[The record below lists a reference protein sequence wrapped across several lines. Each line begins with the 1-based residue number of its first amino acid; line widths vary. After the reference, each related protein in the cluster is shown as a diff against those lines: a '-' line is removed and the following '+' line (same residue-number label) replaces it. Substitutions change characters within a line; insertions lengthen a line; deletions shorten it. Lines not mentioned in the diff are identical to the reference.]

1 MRLNIRKNHIRT
13 GIKIIFGLLVMV
25 VILFILDLSVGNKI
39 GKAHNLLMVKYKK
52 IEDPSDI
59 AVIDSRFVKPL
70 IYENIDEIALF
81 DPDIRK
87 QKFIELLLPAILVSK
102 YEIFRENK
110 RTIDIWGKLKSNLDI
125 THRDSIFMENLFQ
138 KYDTKNFAEINLRQ
152 QVHPNSIIL
161 AQAALETGWGT
172 SRFFLQG
179 NNAYGI
185 WSFSNSE
192 NRMESLSSRGDIKI
206 YLKKYDHV
214 TESVKD
220 YFQTIGK
227 SWAFD
232 QFRKRRSE
240 TKNAYELI
248 WYLNKYSELR
258 NDYVKKIGELMIQ
271 NTLTRYDTCELD
283 PEYFIKV
290 KY

>member
-1 MRLNIRKNHIRT
+1 MHLKSAV
-13 GIKIIFGLLVMV
+13 KIIFAALAVTIV
-25 VILFILDLSVGNKI
+25 LFILNVPI
-39 GKAHNLLMVKYKK
+39 GKKVKKEHNLLVIKYKRVENPAD
-52 IEDPSDI
+52 IESI
-59 AVIDSRFVKPL
+59 ESRYVKPL

-81 DPDIRK
+81 DPDLRK
-87 QKFIELLLPAILVSK
+87 HKFIELLLPAILVAK
-102 YEIFRENK
+102 YELFKENK

-125 THRDSIFMENLFQ
+125 THNDSAFIENLFL
-138 KYDTKNFAEINLRQ
+138 KYETENFAEINQRQ

-185 WSFSNSE
+185 WSFSKQE
-192 NRMESLSSRGDIKI
+192 DRIESLSSRGDIKI
-206 YLKKYDHV
+206 YLKSYGHV
-214 TESVKD
+214 TESVED
-220 YFQTIGK
+220 YFNTIAK

-232 QFRKRRSE
+232 HFRKRRAE
-240 TKNAYELI
+240 TDNAYELI

-271 NTLTRYDTCELD
+271 NQLTQYDTCELD
-283 PEYFIKV
+283 PQYFIKV

>member
-1 MRLNIRKNHIRT
+1 VTFNNIHIKSA
-13 GIKIIFGLLVMV
+13 IKIIFAVLAVI
-25 VILFILDLSVGNKI
+25 VILFILNVPI
-39 GKAHNLLMVKYKK
+39 GKKIKKQHNLLMVKYQRV
-52 IEDPSDI
+52 ENPVDI
-59 AVIDSRFVKPL
+59 ASINSRYVKPL
-70 IYENIDEIALF
+70 IYENIEEIALF

-87 QKFIELLLPAILVSK
+87 QKFIELLLPAILVTK
-102 YEIFRENK
+102 YEIYKENK

-125 THRDSIFMENLFQ
+125 THNDSVFMEELFL
-138 KYDTKNFAEINLRQ
+138 KYETKNFAEINQRQ

-185 WSFSNSE
+185 WSFSKME

-214 TESVKD
+214 SESVKD

-240 TKNAYELI
+240 TNNAYELI
-248 WYLNKYSELR
+248 WYLNRYSELR

-271 NTLTRYDTCELD
+271 NTLTQYDTCEID

>member
-1 MRLNIRKNHIRT
+1 MTFNNIHIKSA
-13 GIKIIFGLLVMV
+13 IKIIFAVLAVI
-25 VILFILDLSVGNKI
+25 VILFILNVPI
-39 GKAHNLLMVKYKK
+39 GKKIKRQHNLLMVKYQRV
-52 IEDPSDI
+52 ENPVDI
-59 AVIDSRFVKPL
+59 ASINSRYVKPL
-70 IYENIDEIALF
+70 IYENIEEIALF

-87 QKFIELLLPAILVSK
+87 QKFIELLLPAILVTK
-102 YEIFRENK
+102 YEIYKENK

-125 THRDSIFMENLFQ
+125 THNDSVFMEELFL
-138 KYDTKNFAEINLRQ
+138 KYETKNFAEINQRQ

-185 WSFSNSE
+185 WSFSKME

-214 TESVKD
+214 SESVKD

-240 TKNAYELI
+240 TNNAYELI
-248 WYLNKYSELR
+248 WYLNRYSELR

-271 NTLTRYDTCELD
+271 NTLTQYDTCEID